1 MKMEKCI
8 YQSSLKSPTLGYFA
22 LICFLGAASTC
33 VFRKFKFV
41 SNFVKV
47 FYGVIIAVITMH
59 FNEQKLETFEIQ
71 YWYLLFIQYF
81 YIPIFVFCSAIS
93 FQPYIFHKVFK
104 QCMILGISGTFI
116 IVVMTSVT
124 AQVFLFE
131 RNLSRLILSSTI
143 AIILNI
149 LSSKDTMDLLMHFGS
164 AECLYTLA
172 TGEVFFNRLF
182 SLIAYDILLTGQRV
196 YNCSGEQYTILTMIS
211 TILSPIFGYI
221 FGKIS
226 LYFLLNCTLNTSA
239 IVISLCMIIIS
250 SVANLTKLLFNALA
264 IGSFALTIISE
275 KLLFEKKTISSIE
288 IFLKATVFQ
297 VETIALIHMG
307 ILLYSSFL
315 FLKNNHESSEA
326 IWIQPLLIYFCL
338 IIYRSIVVVIL
349 KPILQK
355 LGYGF
360 SWQFCCII
368 IFSRFNDVIA
378 IFLLLHFNE
387 LKLVNEVIYNKILIH
402 TVLLIV
408 LSQFLNYFGLKFSI
422 SLIGIDTISY
432 ARKASMAYAI
442 KLLNNIITSSKNIYK
457 RDPLYASVSWEFVEI
472 DTTIPNP
479 YETTTQTSQ
488 ITELPINT
496 QIYILSRQCPKCQE
510 ADIQENIKSFK
521 EVKLQSEK
529 LKKFQDL
536 QAEIYTRST
545 KSAKMNYWHQYRC
558 GLIRMFSIKTLSYLA
573 NKALDKSR
581 NYVNPTDVK
590 NIMSLRN
597 IHLFL
602 FLKSKYCYYIEL
614 AIIILLCFE
623 VILKLLSKELKK
635 LLKSWWNKID
645 FCVLLAICIL
655 IPLSMNNILEAYN
668 KIVIDVLLIV
678 RLFNIFQYVFLFKLL
693 FKKYVNWKIKIHMYK
708 SYDLGQGFIS
718 GQKHIEENCNYLVNY
733 KPTSKIMKEII
744 SSDQYEIIKEMVNIH
759 QKYPEVVIAIKTQ
772 ITCRKVLN
780 DAIDELMSIKDVM
793 LEEQDYELLQKI
805 LNQLIEY
812 LYSSPIDIPIKLKH
826 PEICTCA
833 KWTDKVIYKY
843 LQNHIQ
849 FKEYPPGTILCKLN
863 TISLG
868 VYVISS
874 GLVKV
879 TGTANKEKEKSEVLQ
894 NSDSHLYFTS
904 NGYFEEYKTVTE
916 SLGLFGLLT
925 RRKLVTEA
933 ICKTKVEAAF
943 IPMKK
948 FVNAAIHFKDQ
959 PNLLYNIWKSE
970 SLKIAVQ
977 VLQQQPPYW
986 DYSEEK
992 LMKLLQDA
1000 ALPDFRDY
1008 DEFVRPEYVLDVVL
1022 IQGKI
1027 INNDDDEEYYGP
1039 VYIPR
1044 YVSHFIFTN
1053 KKERFSRLVVL
1064 CLAPTNKNLNMQFDW
1079 MQQIEDREM
1088 KLESASFKMSIKDQ
1102 RLIESMQDIDEETSL
1117 NEFNDYYDNF
1127 RTVLSY
1133 CPKSQKW

>member
-623 VILKLLSKELKK
+623 VILKLL
-635 LLKSWWNKID
+635 
-645 FCVLLAICIL
+645 
-655 IPLSMNNILEAYN
+655 
-668 KIVIDVLLIV
+668 
-678 RLFNIFQYVFLFKLL
+678 